1 MNPDDSLN
9 PDEIL
14 DVHLCRRYRDEPEPI
29 ERHERPIDTDWREL
43 VAIVADVFR
52 VRPGDLT
59 FPCKKRL
66 ISTPRHVIAAIW
78 SDAYTMDDTM
88 TRLRWRSTA
97 TVSASRSKVERMLVD
112 GGLEADRINEVMRRI
127 AKRIPHIVGHY
138 PCPL

>member
-9 PDEIL
+9 PDDIL
-14 DVHLCRRYRDEPEPI
+14 DAQLCRRYRDEHEPM
-29 ERHERPIDTDWREL
+29 ERHERPVDRDWREL

-59 FPCKKRL
+59 FPCKRRL

-78 SDAYTMDDTM
+78 SDAYTMEDTM
-88 TRLRWRSTA
+88 ARLRWRSTA
-97 TVSASRSKVERMLVD
+97 TVSASRTRVERMLAD
-112 GGLEADRINEVMRRI
+112 GGIEADRINEVFRRI
-127 AKRIPHIVGHY
+127 AQRVPHIIGHY